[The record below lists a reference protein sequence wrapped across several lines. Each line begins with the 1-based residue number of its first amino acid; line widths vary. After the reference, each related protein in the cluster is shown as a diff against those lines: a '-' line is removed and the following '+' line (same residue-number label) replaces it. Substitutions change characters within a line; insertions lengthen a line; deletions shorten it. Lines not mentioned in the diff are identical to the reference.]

1 MASRDPYLLGR
12 WKQKLQ
18 SVRDERSRLILSIEL
33 GAFFVPRSV
42 FICNLK
48 LTGTFEWI
56 MDGLVGLLK
65 VRVVRGINLAYR
77 DARGSDPYVVLR
89 LGKKV
94 VFFIFFFVFGTA
106 ANFISV

>member
-1 MASRDPYLLGR
+1 
-12 WKQKLQ
+12 
-18 SVRDERSRLILSIEL
+18 
-33 GAFFVPRSV
+33 
-42 FICNLK
+42 
-48 LTGTFEWI
+48 

-94 VFFIFFFVFGTA
+94 CA
-106 ANFISV
+106 S